1 MKDANWDD
9 LQLFFHV
16 ATAGGLSGAAQRTG
30 ISAPTIGRRMLA
42 LERATGR
49 ALFSRGPTGY
59 LLEADGKVLL
69 ERVRAMQEVAQSI
82 ADWRG
87 DVLALPIVSTAGGNW
102 TLRFIA
108 DNLTAVWTPRDAF
121 RMCYKAC
128 DAGIG
133 FIYREAHVAI
143 SHLRPDTGN
152 IAIRRSVRVAHAAY
166 QSASFDDRNC
176 NWISLGT
183 DIAITPAD
191 KWTFEHPDY
200 WITSWTNTPHM
211 LFHLIRG
218 GAGRGVLPCF
228 IGDSD
233 PALTRAGPII
243 PELTHDLWIVAHDDE
258 RQRPEVRTVIDRLA
272 ALFRQHERLFAGD
285 RDRSLLRQ

>member
-16 ATAGGLSGAAQRTG
+16 ATGGGLSAAATQTG
-30 ISAPTIGRRMLA
+30 LSAPTIGRRMLA

-49 ALFSRGPTGY
+49 ALFNRGPTGY
-59 LLEADGKVLL
+59 LLAKDGVALL
-69 ERVRAMQEVAQSI
+69 ERVRLMQDAAQSI

-87 DVLALPIVSTAGGNW
+87 EVLTLPIVSMAADSW
-102 TLRFIA
+102 TSRFVAFHLAAI
-108 DNLTAVWTPRDAF
+108 WTPKDAF
-121 RMCYKAC
+121 RMCYKTC
-128 DAGIG
+128 DGSVD
-133 FIYREAHVAI
+133 FTYREAHIAI
-143 SHLRPDTGN
+143 RHDRPDTGN
-152 IAIRRSVRVAHAAY
+152 VAIRRSVSVAHAVY
-166 QSASFDDRNC
+166 QARSFDDRNR

-200 WITSWTNTPHM
+200 WITGWTNTPHM
-211 LFHLIRG
+211 LFYLIRG

-233 PALTRAGPII
+233 QSLVRAGPLVE
-243 PELTHDLWIVAHDDE
+243 ELTYEMWVTAHDDE
-258 RQRPEVRTVIDRLA
+258 RQRPEVRTVIDRLVG
-272 ALFRQHERLFAGD
+272 LFSENETLFAGEAPGP
-285 RDRSLLRQ
+285 